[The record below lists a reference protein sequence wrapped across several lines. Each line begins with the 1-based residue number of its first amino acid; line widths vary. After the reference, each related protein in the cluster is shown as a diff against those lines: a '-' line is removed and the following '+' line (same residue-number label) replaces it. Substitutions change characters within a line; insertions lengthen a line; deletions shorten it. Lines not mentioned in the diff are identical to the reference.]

1 MTSGNDYTTDA
12 ASKQGIRLYTVV
24 HRGRYIDTQTPT
36 PEQLSSRMTD
46 PEEWNNPL
54 RGEGEKGS
62 EEQ

>member
-1 MTSGNDYTTDA
+1 
-12 ASKQGIRLYTVV
+12 VV